1 MKLVSKQYYY
11 LKMSQVWK
19 NLGNE
24 LTIKKR
30 EQITVLTLQDQYNF
44 NNNLIPHSSNLG
56 FVLPYILEG
65 IPISFIPTTQEII
78 MVIATIQKLRDKI
91 DIYGITYSLY
101 VNYLTKRELNIL
113 KAKGYYIYRDYK
125 DSDGYH
131 TYDLR
136 TFVEV
141 PSCINIA
148 FRR

>member
-1 MKLVSKQYYY
+1 
-11 LKMSQVWK
+11 MSQVWK

-56 FVLPYILEG
+56 LALPYILEG

-78 MVIATIQKLRDKI
+78 MVIATIRKLLDKI

-101 VNYLTKRELNIL
+101 VNYLTKRELEIL
-113 KAKGYYIYRDYK
+113 AAKGYYIYRDYK
-125 DSDGYH
+125 DYDGYYTH
-131 TYDLR
+131 DLR